1 MRRHG
6 WTLLIGAGLALL
18 PLAARAA
25 DLGPGPSPAQP
36 APPQPERRPPA
47 PAARPAPRLPAGVRP
62 VLDVEYA
69 RVGDTSLKFDVYLP
83 ENAEPG
89 KKLPLLVWVHGGA
102 WLGGDKR
109 GGPFL
114 QLANKGYVLAS
125 INYRL
130 SRQAAFPAQIHDC
143 KAAIRFLRANAER
156 YGVDPDRVGA
166 WGSSA
171 GGHLVALLGTSGDA
185 KEIAGDV
192 GDHDAVSSRVQA
204 VVDWFG
210 PTDLTLMGKQ
220 SGPESKMDHDAP
232 TSPES
237 RLVGGPIQERKELA
251 RTANPITYVTPDD
264 PPFLI
269 MHGDK
274 DPLVPWRQSEI
285 LRDALKAGEVDVT
298 YHIEPGAGH
307 SLPGPEML
315 AMVEKFLDAK
325 LKR

>member
-1 MRRHG
+1 M
-6 WTLLIGAGLALL
+6 
-18 PLAARAA
+18 
-25 DLGPGPSPAQP
+25 
-36 APPQPERRPPA
+36 
-47 PAARPAPRLPAGVRP
+47 PAGVKP
-62 VLDVEYA
+62 LLDIEYA
-69 RVGDTSLKFDVYLP
+69 RVGDKSLSLDVYVP
-83 ENAEPG
+83 ETAEPG
-89 KKLPLLVWVHGGA
+89 KKLPLVVWVHGGA

-114 QLANKGYVLAS
+114 RLANKGYVLAS
-125 INYRL
+125 VNYRL
-130 SRQAAFPAQIHDC
+130 SQEAIFPAQIHDC
-143 KAAIRFLRANAER
+143 KAAIRFLRANADR
-156 YGVDPDRVGA
+156 YGVDPDRIGV

-171 GGHLVALLGTSGDA
+171 GGHLVALLGTTGDA
-185 KEIAGDV
+185 KEIEGDV

-237 RLVGGPIQERKELA
+237 KLVGGPIQERKELA
-251 RTANPITYVTPDD
+251 RTANPITYVTRDD

-285 LRDALKAGEVDVT
+285 LRDALKAAGVDVA
-298 YHIEPGAGH
+298 YHLQPGAGH

-315 AMVEKFLDAK
+315 AMVERFFDAK